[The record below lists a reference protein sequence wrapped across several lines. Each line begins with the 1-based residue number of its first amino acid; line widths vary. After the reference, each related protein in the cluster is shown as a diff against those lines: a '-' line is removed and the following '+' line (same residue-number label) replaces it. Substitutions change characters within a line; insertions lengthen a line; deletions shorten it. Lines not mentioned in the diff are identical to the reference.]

1 MRLLMTAAC
10 VLAGVVAVPTA
21 AQAADAACVRQN
33 LSVPTGS
40 WQRIDL
46 LAADPSGRFQIGWGA
61 DTSGHDHMI
70 RWDDGVPADLGTPP
84 GSLADVDQRGD
95 IVGTTFDEQTYRGA
109 AWRYS
114 GGQVSVLPGL
124 PDSVETVARAIA
136 PDGTVTG
143 RSRSADGRSTAVVWA
158 PDNSI
163 HALPATGSSQAI
175 DIDADGTVIGTVDDV
190 PVRWAPGSEPE
201 TLPLYEPQDGTYAQL
216 TAIGG
221 GTVLGTETTGS
232 AGRVVTWSREGTP
245 VVVADGT
252 GQAINAQGSIAYFR
266 PYQNELWLR
275 QDGVDRALP
284 FGPSPYAV
292 GKVVALTD
300 TGVAYGQN
308 FSTPV
313 RWTCP

>member
-21 AQAADAACVRQN
+21 AQAADEPCVRQN
-33 LSVPTGS
+33 LSVPAGS

-46 LAADPSGRFQIGWGA
+46 LSADPGGRFQVGWGT
-61 DTSGHDHMI
+61 DTSWHDHMI
-70 RWDDGVPADLGTPP
+70 RWDGGAPADLGTPP
-84 GSLADVDQRGD
+84 GSIADIDQQGD
-95 IVGTTFDEQTYRGA
+95 IVGTTFDDQTYRGA

-114 GGQVSVLPGL
+114 GGQVSMLPGL

-136 PDGTVTG
+136 PDGTVAG
-143 RSRSADGRSTAVVWA
+143 RSRSADGRWTAVVWA

-175 DIDADGTVIGTVDDV
+175 DIDADGTVIGKVDDSL
-190 PVRWAPGSEPE
+190 VRWAPGSEPE
-201 TLPLYEPQDGTYAQL
+201 TLPLFQPQAGTYAEL
-216 TAIGG
+216 TAISA
-221 GTVLGTETTGS
+221 GTVLGTETMGT
-232 AGRVVTWSREGTP
+232 AGRVVTWSPDGNP
-245 VVVADGT
+245 VAVADGI

-266 PYQNELWLR
+266 PYQNDLWLR
-275 QDGVDRALP
+275 QDGVDRPLP
-284 FGPSPYAV
+284 FGPSPYPV

>member
-10 VLAGVVAVPTA
+10 VLAGVVAAPTA
-21 AQAADAACVRQN
+21 AQAAAAPCVRQN
-33 LSVPTGS
+33 LPVPTGS

-46 LAADPSGRFQIGWGA
+46 LAADPSGRFQIGWGT
-61 DTSGHDHMI
+61 DTSEHDHMI

-84 GSLADVDQRGD
+84 GSIADVDQQGD
-95 IVGTTFDEQTYRGA
+95 IVGTTVDDQTYLGT

-114 GGQVSVLPGL
+114 GGQVSILPGL
-124 PDSVETVARAIA
+124 PDSVETVASAIA
-136 PDGTVTG
+136 PDGTVAG
-143 RSRSADGRSTAVVWA
+143 RTRSADGRSTAVVWQ

-163 HALPATGSSQAI
+163 HALPATGSSRAI
-175 DIDADGTVIGTVDDV
+175 DIDADGTVIGTADDA

-201 TLPLYEPQDGTYAQL
+201 VLPLYQPQDGTYAEL
-216 TAIGG
+216 TAISG
-221 GTVLGTETTGS
+221 GTVLGTETTGIT
-232 AGRVVTWSREGTP
+232 GRVVTWTP
-245 VVVADGT
+245 DGNPVAVADGT
-252 GQAINAQGSIAYFR
+252 GQAINAKGSIAYFR
-266 PYQNELWLR
+266 PYQNDLWLR
-275 QDGVDRALP
+275 QDGVDRPLP

-292 GKVVALTD
+292 GKVVDLTD